1 MFGTG
6 FEMIL
11 LHVGDAEVLFG
22 RLDELLSQFFVEG
35 WILSVDTGVLGYEVA
50 ILELVALD
58 STEPIKILLQA
69 AFV

>member
-1 MFGTG
+1 MFSPW
-6 FEMIL
+6 FQVIL
-11 LHVGDAEVLFG
+11 LHVWHAEVLFG